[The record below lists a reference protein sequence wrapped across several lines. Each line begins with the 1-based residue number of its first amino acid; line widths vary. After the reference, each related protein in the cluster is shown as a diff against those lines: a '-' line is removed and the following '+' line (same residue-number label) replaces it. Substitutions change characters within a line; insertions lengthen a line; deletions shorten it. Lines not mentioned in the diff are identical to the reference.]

1 MNCFLSTSHLSSH
14 IGDTVKIE
22 NPDLRAQKVAGF
34 TSIIVPID
42 ANRGKGSALN
52 TARQIQKKVNNQYL
66 GKLFGD
72 VAFVDTTL
80 RDEVLVHIRPNG
92 KVLDDVNKK
101 ASFMSESFEPTQE
114 VKPGVEELFESDP
127 KLAKQVYE
135 ALGFNRLSVTEIG
148 VVISKEQQNFAL
160 QQYSEY
166 LDITQ
171 DKFLALDDKIVFGHP
186 TIGKS
191 FLKKEKKDNFISLD
205 DDYSTEIN
213 SEVIKI
219 ADRYNVTTYQVK
231 DGGTQKWN
239 NEYNQMMQEM
249 FNVAKQRAVSE
260 GKTLFTSNTNLL
272 KNNAESFDKVIN
284 LTDKEFEKRI
294 QQRGAKYDIKEWKSQ
309 INEAIAVFP
318 TDKILNTDKY
328 LSDLFRGSE
337 QDIEGFK
344 EFVSKE
350 PYNLTV
356 EELRA
361 QEIQEFRDTVENA
374 DSFITDGRID
384 SKKVKASENTVAKE
398 IYDKYD
404 KLISP
409 LLNEGEIDE
418 FKNPNEDP
426 ISEGYQGYDSFMPAT
441 MNQSTGITYDNI
453 VYFKEVQLSKIQE
466 RIAQM
471 QSDSAFDKSTEHK
484 KQIAEL
490 KKIEE
495 DIKNQISNMLT
506 DPNIFEMKLSVL
518 NPDIE
523 LIERILSSPKPT
535 LENLKIAAEAVEYFR
550 NISDY
555 SSANENNKLVDVSK
569 PELIDPA
576 IKQTLN
582 ELNDKVRA
590 FDDKIYKAK
599 VNYLRDYITKS
610 ESIKELYFKGQVKA
624 TLTDEEVND
633 IVKDILGDIADLS
646 FVDTWFNALGS
657 EMNIGGQE
665 SLLVQ
670 MIKKTLSDKRNVE
683 KSRAADL
690 TQAISDIEDKA
701 KRKLNSL
708 GYLGIF
714 KGAPYTNWDLFYQ
727 QDANG
732 NKTGKLI
739 GKFSDR
745 WDKALRSFIS
755 QNNAEFNEAMRNKD
769 YKAAA
774 AKKAEKFSWINSNA
788 DFLNISLVPE
798 IANDPRYKV
807 KFPGSLTTVPAQAEA
822 YKKQV
827 IEDIGEF
834 EYNKIVKEQIDLL
847 EGFIQYVETE
857 LEALM
862 DSLEVNDVDEI
873 PAEDLISFNIGVTVR
888 NPFLVLDSKR
898 KHQGG
903 RVDFNAGNASTQ
915 YQSLVTFNTFFPK
928 REVTRVNPNT
938 DEVIEQE
945 TGYFDAQYDEI
956 AKDQDLLKLWEN
968 FSEAAFYINEG
979 LNDSEQRLSHNSLWE
994 MKKSMLEVLF
1004 SKNVSNMGKPGG
1016 LFRETG
1022 KTLKGLFTE
1031 STNPVDPKDQEKM
1044 NKPIQ
1049 SIDGVVNE
1057 RLEML
1062 IYKMSIAQDKKVTF
1076 SSKLK
1081 RKNLTPATISLIETV
1096 IQKDISELLP
1106 NPNTPFR
1113 LSDLKNYIAN
1123 QVREE
1128 QSFDL
1133 PTMVKAY
1140 LDIVSEYR
1148 AKKAAINEVTMMQGL
1163 YKTIKRRNTKQTED
1177 EEGERK
1183 QRQLLRGLLS
1193 SPFLSGNKT
1202 TDISKERVNAQT
1214 RLDYWI
1220 NKQVKGLEDN
1230 TWKVKLGKK
1239 QYSKEEQEYKKT
1251 LEDYK
1256 EFLEVQLEEVADEA
1270 EEQRLQVE
1278 ISEIDFILENLGQ
1291 YYTLNAVA
1299 ETLVNRLNVFL
1310 GLAFNPPAQIVNRV
1324 QGWFSGMINDT
1335 GRYWTAGNFNVA
1347 NSFINRKSLRH
1358 FGKLGLTPAK
1368 EYADQIKITRLLVQ
1382 KMAILQDATN
1392 ELDRASRS
1400 SGATRIIDVLKPY
1413 GLTQYTEW
1421 HNQVPQILSILMDVD
1436 IKDENGNVTKVF
1448 SGSDFPAFDIVEGR
1462 VSLKPGFN
1470 TPENQETW
1478 VNMSSQEANRIKD
1491 RATNTIALL
1500 NGDYSKLGSTYIKK
1514 YFLGRLIMTFKTWL
1528 SSQIGLRF
1536 GENQKNLAL
1545 SLDNF
1550 DGAYTGALKNKKTSV
1565 AGTAGILAMGAIG
1578 GVTTGIALPISLGL
1592 AGALSVGLVTRA
1604 YINRRNADTAEI
1616 ETINAGRQLAA
1627 MGKALTLKV
1636 AGLPINAISGK
1647 NLVPNYTFENLTEK
1661 ETDRQ
1666 NLMFIINEVTGTLY
1680 FVFTKVILAA
1690 AWASIGGGDEEELKE
1705 DTIAGTNIKIPND
1718 YYGNSRK
1725 DNISKQKEELYI
1737 ALENQITQIIQTTIL
1752 YTDPVDMVTTMMDPK
1767 GLTKFF
1773 EQTDNVFKTYIKAQY
1788 LGEEEIMQ
1796 GPNQGQ
1802 DKLYTSTSKFLP
1814 VLANEILIKKEFKF
1828 GFANKVAQEWEKDEL
1843 VDIYFKNSDYKRDL
1857 KSFKSDRAGKIKEL
1871 QEQIWDREDIKQKY
1885 DAIESA
1891 AGQKAFEEQVTKE
1904 IQDAVDASFIRPS
1917 RSLYDENQKRLDL
1930 EKLKS
1935 E

>member
-101 ASFMSESFEPTQE
+101 ASFMSESFEPATEVQE
-114 VKPGVEELFESDP
+114 
-127 KLAKQVYE
+127 
-135 ALGFNRLSVTEIG
+135 
-148 VVISKEQQNFAL
+148 
-160 QQYSEY
+160 SE
-166 LDITQ
+166 
-171 DKFLALDDKIVFGHP
+171 
-186 TIGKS
+186 
-191 FLKKEKKDNFISLD
+191 
-205 DDYSTEIN
+205 
-213 SEVIKI
+213 
-219 ADRYNVTTYQVK
+219 
-231 DGGTQKWN
+231 
-239 NEYNQMMQEM
+239 
-249 FNVAKQRAVSE
+249 
-260 GKTLFTSNTNLL
+260 
-272 KNNAESFDKVIN
+272 
-284 LTDKEFEKRI
+284 
-294 QQRGAKYDIKEWKSQ
+294 
-309 INEAIAVFP
+309 
-318 TDKILNTDKY
+318 
-328 LSDLFRGSE
+328 
-337 QDIEGFK
+337 
-344 EFVSKE
+344 
-350 PYNLTV
+350 
-356 EELRA
+356 
-361 QEIQEFRDTVENA
+361 
-374 DSFITDGRID
+374 
-384 SKKVKASENTVAKE
+384 
-398 IYDKYD
+398 
-404 KLISP
+404 
-409 LLNEGEIDE
+409 
-418 FKNPNEDP
+418 NPNEDP
-426 ISEGYQGYDSFMPAT
+426 ISEGYQGYDSFMPST
-441 MNQSTGITYDNI
+441 LNQSTAITYDNI
-453 VYFKEVQLSKIQE
+453 LYFKEVQLSKIQE

-471 QSDSAFDKSTEHK
+471 KSDSAFDKSAEHK

-490 KKIEE
+490 KRIEE
-495 DIKNQISNMLT
+495 NIKHQISNMVN

-523 LIERILSSPKPT
+523 LVERILSSPNPS
-535 LENLKIAAEAVEYFR
+535 LDNLKIAAEAVEYFR

-555 SSANENNKLVDVSK
+555 SSSNDKNKLVDTSK
-569 PELIDPA
+569 PELIDQA
-576 IKQTLN
+576 IKDTLDIF
-582 ELNDKVRA
+582 NDKVRV
-590 FDDKIYKAK
+590 FDELIYKAK
-599 VNYLRDYITKS
+599 VNYLRDYIAKS
-610 ESIKELYFKGQVKA
+610 ESIKELYFKGQVKS
-624 TLTDEEVND
+624 TISEEEIDD
-633 IVKDILGDIADLS
+633 IVRDILGDIADLS
-646 FVDTWFNALGS
+646 FVDTWFNSLGS
-657 EMNIGGQE
+657 EINAGGQE

-670 MIKKTLSDKRNVE
+670 MIKKTLSDKRNIE

-690 TQAISDIEDKA
+690 TQAISDIENKA
-701 KRKLNSL
+701 KSKLNSL
-708 GYLGIF
+708 GFLGVF
-714 KGAPYTNWDLFYQ
+714 KGAPYTSWDLYYQ
-727 QDANG
+727 KDSNG

-739 GKFSDR
+739 GRYSDK
-745 WDKALRSFIS
+745 WDRAVRSFTF
-755 QNNAEFNEAMRNKD
+755 QNNADFNEAMRNKD

-857 LEALM
+857 LESLM
-862 DSLEVNDVDEI
+862 DSLGVSDVQDI
-873 PAEDLISFNIGVTVR
+873 SPEDLISFNIGVTVR
-888 NPFLVLDSKR
+888 NPFLVLESKR
-898 KHQGG
+898 NHQGG
-903 RVDFNAGNASTQ
+903 RVDFIAGNSSTQ
-915 YQSLVTFNTFFPK
+915 YQSLVSFNTFFPK
-928 REVTRVNPNT
+928 KQITRVNPNT
-938 DEVIEQE
+938 DEIVDQD
-945 TGYFDAQYDEI
+945 TGYFDSQYDNI
-956 AKDQDLLKLWEN
+956 AKDPDLLKLWED
-968 FSEAAFYINEG
+968 FSQAAYYINEG

-1004 SKNVSNMGKPGG
+1004 SKNVSNMGKPMG

-1022 KTLKGLFTE
+1022 QALKNLFTE
-1031 STNPVDPKDQEKM
+1031 KESKIDPKDQEKLS
-1044 NKPIQ
+1044 KPIQ

-1057 RLEML
+1057 RLDML
-1062 IYKMSIAQDKKVTF
+1062 IYKLSISQDKKVSF

-1081 RKNLTPATISLIETV
+1081 KKDLTPATIGLIET
-1096 IQKDISELLP
+1096 ITQRNIDELLP
-1106 NPNTPFR
+1106 YANSPFR
-1113 LSDLKNYIAN
+1113 ILDLKNYIAD
-1123 QVREE
+1123 QVMEE

-1133 PTMVKAY
+1133 PTIIKAY

-1148 AKKAAINEVTMMQGL
+1148 AKKASVNEVTMMQGL
-1163 YKTIKRRNTKQTED
+1163 YKTIKRKNTKQTED
-1177 EEGERK
+1177 EEGEKK
-1183 QRQLLRGLLS
+1183 QKQLLRGLLS
-1193 SPFLSGNKT
+1193 SPFLAGNRSA
-1202 TDISKERVNAQT
+1202 DISKERVNAQT

-1220 NKQVKGLEDN
+1220 NKQVKGLEDK
-1230 TWKVKLGKK
+1230 TWQVTVGKK
-1239 QYSKEEQEYKKT
+1239 QYTTEEKEYKKG
-1251 LEDYK
+1251 LEDYLAFLRTKFEESSSETEEEDIQK
-1256 EFLEVQLEEVADEA
+1256 EMLEIQN
-1270 EEQRLQVE
+1270 
-1278 ISEIDFILENLGQ
+1278 ILDNLGQ
-1291 YYTLNAVA
+1291 YYTLNAMA
-1299 ETLVNRLNVFL
+1299 ETLVNKLNVAL
-1310 GLAFNPPAQIVNRV
+1310 GLTFNPPAQIVNRV

-1358 FGKLGLTPAK
+1358 FGKLGLPVAK
-1368 EYADQIKITRLLVQ
+1368 EYDNQVKITRLLVE

-1400 SGATRIIDVLKPY
+1400 TGATRVIDVLKPY

-1514 YFLGRLIMTFKTWL
+1514 YFLGRFFMTFKTWL
-1528 SSQIGLRF
+1528 PNQIGLRF

-1565 AGTAGILAMGAIG
+1565 AGTAGILALGVMGG
-1578 GVTTGIALPISLGL
+1578 LTTGLSLPISLGL
-1592 AGALSVGLVTRA
+1592 AAGLSVGLITRSA
-1604 YINRRNADTAEI
+1604 IKRKGATDSEV
-1616 ETINAGRQLAA
+1616 ETINAARQLTA
-1627 MGKALTLKV
+1627 MGKALAIKV
-1636 AGLPINAISGK
+1636 AGLPINTISGK

-1680 FVFTKVILAA
+1680 FVLTKVMLAA

-1725 DNISKQKEELYI
+1725 DNISKQKEELYT

-1904 IQDAVDASFIRPS
+1904 IKDAVDASFIRPS